1 MEEIVGV
8 VEAVSVKGNN
18 RYSIKIGSNW
28 FHGFGKAPSKG
39 EKVYI
44 QYVVSQEGWKNIR
57 KIVRESEVK
66 KFLEPENGKQEQKQE
81 VQEQS
86 SEETQNQHE
95 PFKEA
100 AQISFQEQM
109 ALRLSNEQRRAQALR
124 IAVQLVTEIL
134 TAEDRKNITKVIEK
148 TLQIASEFDAFI
160 RG

>member
-81 VQEQS
+81 TQEQS
-86 SEETQNQHE
+86 REAQSQPE

>member
-66 KFLEPENGKQEQKQE
+66 KFLEPENEKQEQSRE
-81 VQEQS
+81 AQS
-86 SEETQNQHE
+86 QPEL
-95 PFKEA
+95 FKEA

>member
-81 VQEQS
+81 TQEQS
-86 SEETQNQHE
+86 REAQIQPE

-124 IAVQLVTEIL
+124 IAVQLVTELL

>member
-66 KFLEPENGKQEQKQE
+66 KFLEPENEKQEQSRE
-81 VQEQS
+81 AQS
-86 SEETQNQHE
+86 QPE